1 MSHFQQESAVI
12 AAVKKAA
19 PAVVTIVITKDM
31 PKLQS
36 YMLPP
41 QFFGMPFP
49 FNVPMPG
56 VPGMPQGGLPPMAMP
71 DLMAHKTKPQ
81 IEDVAPEPKKLIDPS
96 QLDIKV
102 KDPQSKTI
110 QIGGGSGAI
119 VDPSGIILTNKH
131 VVYEQDAD
139 YTVITNDDKHY
150 SAKVLARDPIND
162 IAILKIDAENL
173 PAVELGD
180 SSNLQLGQTVIA
192 IGNALGE
199 FTNTVS
205 MGVIS
210 GLSRYITA
218 QASLAGHSEEL
229 RGLIQTDAAINPGNS
244 GGPLVNLAGQVVG
257 ISSATV
263 MGAENIGFAIPIAA
277 AKQDLADLKKH
288 GRIIKASLGVRYVT
302 LSKAIQEKNNLAVDC
317 GAWVVKEPIPGDQAV
332 VPGSPADRAGIKE
345 NDILLEFDGRPIDKQ
360 NTLQDLVEK
369 CGVAKKVKI
378 KLLRGKDELVV
389 KTELSERK

>member
-1 MSHFQQESAVI
+1 
-12 AAVKKAA
+12 
-19 PAVVTIVITKDM
+19 
-31 PKLQS
+31 
-36 YMLPP
+36 
-41 QFFGMPFP
+41 
-49 FNVPMPG
+49 
-56 VPGMPQGGLPPMAMP
+56 MPQGGLPPMAMP

-244 GGPLVNLAGQVVG
+244 GGPLVNLAGQVIG

-277 AKQDLADLKKH
+277 AKQDLVDLKKH

-302 LSKAIQEKNNLAVDC
+302 LSKAIQ
-317 GAWVVKEPIPGDQAV
+317 
-332 VPGSPADRAGIKE
+332 
-345 NDILLEFDGRPIDKQ
+345 
-360 NTLQDLVEK
+360 
-369 CGVAKKVKI
+369 
-378 KLLRGKDELVV
+378 
-389 KTELSERK
+389 

>member
-1 MSHFQQESAVI
+1 
-12 AAVKKAA
+12 
-19 PAVVTIVITKDM
+19 
-31 PKLQS
+31 
-36 YMLPP
+36 
-41 QFFGMPFP
+41 
-49 FNVPMPG
+49 
-56 VPGMPQGGLPPMAMP
+56 MP

-244 GGPLVNLAGQVVG
+244 GGPLVNLAGQVIG

-277 AKQDLADLKKH
+277 AKQDLVDLKKH